1 MIVFIFTGEKH
12 VNTLNNS
19 TMKALKHI
27 AAGLAALMILSS
39 CSVLK
44 NITSSAS
51 DTGSSTGGALAA
63 LYQIFKAAGG
73 IDLGNLTNIINIG
86 KILTGANSLANAT
99 QEFTSDFASGLI
111 EGSSK
116 LVNKG
121 NVDAVMAALKA
132 LNNLDTSTLT
142 KAADAAA
149 QGTAMAL
156 TSSSAG
162 VSPTINELTNILKL
176 L

>member
-1 MIVFIFTGEKH
+1 
-12 VNTLNNS
+12 
-19 TMKALKHI
+19 MKALKHI
-27 AAGLAALMILSS
+27 AAGLAALMLLSS
-39 CSVLK
+39 CSLLK

-51 DTGSSTGGALAA
+51 DTGSSTGSALAA

-73 IDLGNLTNIINIG
+73 IDLSNLTNIINIG
-86 KILTGANSLANAT
+86 KILTGANSLVDAT

-116 LVNKG
+116 LVNSG
-121 NVDAVMAALKA
+121 NVDAVIAALKA
-132 LNNLDTSTLT
+132 LNNVDTSNLT

-156 TSSSAG
+156 TSSTAG
-162 VSPTINELTNILKL
+162 VTPTLNQLTNIFKVL
-176 L
+176 